1 MLKFLTWAMMIVL
14 TSPALAGDAGPRVV
28 ASIAPLHSLAAQVM
42 AGAGEPTL
50 LIDAAAS
57 PHSFALKPSQVR
69 ALARAD
75 LVIWIGGALE
85 PSLHS
90 AIASLPPHQQV
101 LTLIESRALQR
112 LASRRQAAERS
123 RPAGAGDV
131 IDPHLW
137 LDPDNARHIVRL
149 IATRL
154 QTLDPARAALYARN
168 AALADARLRALTQT
182 IAARLEP
189 LRDTPFMVFHDAYQY
204 LEYRVP
210 LNNVGIIR
218 SHPEQGASAQ
228 RLRRI
233 AHDAKAANVACIFA
247 EPQFAAASL
256 RLFQNTTQVHY
267 LDPLGR
273 GLPAGPDL
281 YQKLMERLVD
291 TLAGCLEHTTGGNDM
306 TR

>member
-1 MLKFLTWAMMIVL
+1 MLKLLAWAMMIVL
-14 TSPALAGDAGPRVV
+14 TSPAFAGDVRPRVV

-57 PHSFALKPSQVR
+57 PHSVALKPSQVR

-90 AIASLPPHQQV
+90 AIAARPARKQV
-101 LTLIESRALQR
+101 LTLIESRALHR
-112 LASRRQAAERS
+112 LAGRRQAAERS
-123 RPAGAGDV
+123 RPAEAGDV
-131 IDPHLW
+131 IDPHMW

-168 AALADARLRALTQT
+168 AAQSEARLRALSHA

-189 LRDTPFMVFHDAYQY
+189 LRDVPFMVFHDAYQY
-204 LEYRVP
+204 LEYRYH
-210 LNNVGIIR
+210 LKNVGIIR
-218 SHPEQGASAQ
+218 SHPEQGASAYH
-228 RLRRI
+228 LRRI
-233 AHDAKAANVACIFA
+233 AEERRAANVACVFA
-247 EPQFAAASL
+247 EPQFAAAPVFNDPSAPAI
-256 RLFQNTTQVHY
+256 RY

-273 GLPAGPDL
+273 GLPADPDL
-281 YQKLMERLVD
+281 YQKMIIRLVD
-291 TLAGCLEHTTGGNDM
+291 TLAGCLERAAGDKGVTQ
-306 TR
+306 